1 MDKQHS
7 NVYLANYICSKETNG
22 KKKMFVCCFH
32 HKFIKLNYM
41 INQRK
46 KMTQTKQRINL
57 HLDILVTGQQKMVT
71 VYKKKRK

>member
-1 MDKQHS
+1 
-7 NVYLANYICSKETNG
+7 
-22 KKKMFVCCFH
+22 MFVCCFH
-32 HKFIKLNYM
+32 HEFIKLNYM

>member
-46 KMTQTKQRINL
+46 KKWLKQNKESIY
-57 HLDILVTGQQKMVT
+57 I
-71 VYKKKRK
+71 